1 MRFYSFF
8 TFILAAGLMVT
19 GCKQAGGEQSESAA
33 GDTTNVQASEENYN
47 PSPVPAD
54 IAQQVALIS
63 SSLDRQL
70 AMLEEQLYI
79 KEVELSK
86 EPNSKELTEAVNT
99 MHDMKKRIN
108 DLKAKIQGA
117 TAENWAEM
125 DAEIQKTGVEVKTYL
140 KGLIGQG
147 GSLQ

>member
-1 MRFYSFF
+1 
-8 TFILAAGLMVT
+8 V
-19 GCKQAGGEQSESAA
+19 QSA
-33 GDTTNVQASEENYN
+33 QENYN

-99 MHDMKKRIN
+99 MHELKKRVN

-140 KGLIGQG
+140 KG
-147 GSLQ
+147 